1 MLGQYLYLEYV
12 LYASLLWD
20 SIGKKKKKKYDQ
32 FVRLSDSGEMYKRVW
47 HCRKDL

>member
-20 SIGKKKKKKYDQ
+20 SIGEKKKKYDQ
-32 FVRLSDSGEMYKRVW
+32 FVRLSDSGEMNKRVW
-47 HCRKDL
+47 YCRKDL